1 MIKDRLLDIMERSL
15 ECYSKERIENYIKS
29 TQENGLT
36 EHGFPRLGVNLGF
49 LIIDG
54 RKQEFKDYFYKIM
67 DICCREI
74 PKVKAANEFSIR
86 EIALL
91 IIMADRLNA
100 IEREKLLEWKK
111 KLSSPSPFDLYKKVY
126 TLGGR
131 LNNWAVF
138 AGLSEWMRVYLG
150 IKGDRDFTEKQ
161 LETQK
166 EWFDENGF
174 YLEPH
179 NPMVYD
185 VVTRHLFCELLTFDY
200 NGEYKDFLDE
210 KLKNAA
216 LASLKTL
223 SVNNEMPFGG
233 RSNQFIYNEAV
244 YIPIF
249 MHEADRYR
257 KENNYYLAGVFK
269 RATMLM
275 IKRVE
280 ENLAFYK
287 GRHVKN
293 FYDSDSKIG
302 CESYAYFDK
311 YMITTASYLQL
322 AFFYDIDSIEEVKTI
337 NEREAF
343 IYKTSDEFH
352 KVFLSNK
359 TYSVEVELN
368 ADGSYDA
375 NGIGRIHK
383 KGAPDSL
390 CLSTPFSKEPNYK
403 IEMPNETAF
412 SICPVV
418 EKNGE
423 LILGAEKS
431 TIKLIKSKIK
441 GDKVIA
447 KFLYTLKNKQKVF
460 FSISVDNDG
469 VEVCTKSLF
478 NKVGVAFPVFSFDG
492 ERETVIESNEDKVNI
507 KYLDYTL
514 TYQGEN
520 LKYMGKD
527 FCNRNGKSKGY
538 YALSKNSAKLKISIE
553 K

>member
-1 MIKDRLLDIMERSL
+1 MIKDRLLDIIETSL

-29 TQENGLT
+29 VEENGLT

-49 LIIDG
+49 LIING
-54 RKQEFKDYFYKIM
+54 RKEELKDYFYKIM

-91 IIMADRLNA
+91 IIMADKLSA
-100 IEREKLLEWKK
+100 IEKEKLLEWKK
-111 KLSSPSPFDLYKKVY
+111 KLSSVSPFDLYKKVY

-150 IKGDRDFTEKQ
+150 MKGDREFVEKQ

-185 VVTRHLFCELLTFDY
+185 VVTRHLFCQILAFDY

-210 KLKNAA
+210 KLKKAA

-223 SVNNEMPFGG
+223 SVNNETPFGG
-233 RSNQFIYNEAV
+233 RSNQFMYNEAL

-249 MHEADRYR
+249 MHEADRYN
-257 KENNYYLAGVFK
+257 KEKNYYLAGVFK
-269 RATMLM
+269 RASMLM
-275 IKRVE
+275 IKRLE

-287 GRHVKN
+287 GKHVKN
-293 FYDSDSKIG
+293 FYDIDSKIG
-302 CESYAYFDK
+302 CETDAYFDK

-322 AFFYDIDSIEEVKTI
+322 AFFYDIDSIEEKTLQ
-337 NEREAF
+337 ESKAF
-343 IYKTSDEFH
+343 IYKTSDNFN

-359 TYSVEVELN
+359 NYSVQVELS
-368 ADGSYDA
+368 ADSNYDA

-383 KGAPDSL
+383 KGAPDSI
-390 CLSTPFSKEPNYK
+390 CISTPFAKEPNYK
-403 IEMPNETAF
+403 IEKPNETAF
-412 SICPVV
+412 SICPII

-423 LILGAEKS
+423 LILGAENSK
-431 TIKLIKSKIK
+431 IKLISSKVK
-441 GDKVIA
+441 GDCVLA
-447 KFLYTLKNKQKVF
+447 KFSYKLQNKKSVL
-460 FSISVDNDG
+460 FSVSIDNDG
-469 VEVCTKSLF
+469 VEICAKSLF
-478 NKVGVAFPVFSFDG
+478 NKVGIAFPVFSFDG
-492 ERETVIESNEDKVNI
+492 ERETVIENKEDKVI
-507 KYLDYTL
+507 VKYFDYTL

-520 LKYMGKD
+520 LNYMGKD